1 MIKAYRVNVNG
12 KVYEVEVEEITAG
25 GQQTVAAAPAPA
37 PVAPAPAPVAPKPA
51 PVAPAP
57 APTPAPAPKAA
68 ATGEIVEAPMPGTIV
83 DIKVKVG
90 DTVKEGDLVAVI
102 EAMKM
107 ETDLFST
114 KSGVV
119 TAVNAGKGAS
129 VNTGDAIITL

>member
-25 GQQTVAAAPAPA
+25 GQQTVAAAPAPT
-37 PVAPAPAPVAPKPA
+37 PVAPKPA

-68 ATGEIVEAPMPGTIV
+68 AKGEIVEAPMPGTIV

>member
-25 GQQTVAAAPAPA
+25 GQQTVAAAPAPT
-37 PVAPAPAPVAPKPA
+37 PVAPKPA
-51 PVAPAP
+51 PVALAP

>member
-25 GQQTVAAAPAPA
+25 GQTVAAA
-37 PVAPAPAPVAPKPA
+37 PVAPAPVPAAPKPA

-107 ETDLFST
+107 ETDLYST
-114 KSGVV
+114 KTGVV
-119 TAVNAGKGAS
+119 TAINAGKGAS

>member
-37 PVAPAPAPVAPKPA
+37 PVAPKPA
-51 PVAPAP
+51 SVALAP

>member
-37 PVAPAPAPVAPKPA
+37 PVAPKSAPVAP
-51 PVAPAP
+51 APAP
-57 APTPAPAPKAA
+57 APTPAPAPKA

>member
-25 GQQTVAAAPAPA
+25 GQQTVAAAP
-37 PVAPAPAPVAPKPA
+37 VAPAPAPAAPKPA

>member
-25 GQQTVAAAPAPA
+25 GQQTVAA
-37 PVAPAPAPVAPKPA
+37 PAPAPVAPKPA

-57 APTPAPAPKAA
+57 APTPAPAPKAG

>member
-25 GQQTVAAAPAPA
+25 GQQTVAAAPS
-37 PVAPAPAPVAPKPA
+37 PAPVAPKPA

-57 APTPAPAPKAA
+57 APTPAPKAG

>member
-37 PVAPAPAPVAPKPA
+37 PVAPKPA
-51 PVAPAP
+51 SVAPAP

-83 DIKVKVG
+83 DIKVNVG

>member
-25 GQQTVAAAPAPA
+25 GQQTVAAAPS
-37 PVAPAPAPVAPKPA
+37 PAPVAPKPA

-83 DIKVKVG
+83 DIKVKEG

>member
-25 GQQTVAAAPAPA
+25 GQQTVVAAPAPA
-37 PVAPAPAPVAPKPA
+37 PVAPKLAPVAP
-51 PVAPAP
+51 APAP

>member
-25 GQQTVAAAPAPA
+25 GQQTVAA
-37 PVAPAPAPVAPKPA
+37 APAPAPVAPKPA

>member
-25 GQQTVAAAPAPA
+25 GQQTVAAAPAPT
-37 PVAPAPAPVAPKPA
+37 PVAPKPA

-57 APTPAPAPKAA
+57 APAPTPAPKAG

>member
-25 GQQTVAAAPAPA
+25 GQQTVAA
-37 PVAPAPAPVAPKPA
+37 APAPAPVAPKPA

-119 TAVNAGKGAS
+119 TAINAGKGAS

>member
-25 GQQTVAAAPAPA
+25 GQQTIAA
-37 PVAPAPAPVAPKPA
+37 APAPAPVAPKPA

>member
-25 GQQTVAAAPAPA
+25 GQQTVAAAPS
-37 PVAPAPAPVAPKPA
+37 PAPVAPKPA

-90 DTVKEGDLVAVI
+90 DTVKEGDLVAVL

>member
-37 PVAPAPAPVAPKPA
+37 PVAPKPAPVAPA
-51 PVAPAP
+51 PAPAP

>member
-25 GQQTVAAAPAPA
+25 GQQTVAAAPS
-37 PVAPAPAPVAPKPA
+37 PAPVAPKPA

-119 TAVNAGKGAS
+119 TVVNAGKGAS

>member
-12 KVYEVEVEEITAG
+12 KVYEVEVEEIIAG
-25 GQQTVAAAPAPA
+25 GQQST
-37 PVAPAPAPVAPKPA
+37 PVAPAPAQVAPKPA

-57 APTPAPAPKAA
+57 APKPAPAPAPKVT

-90 DTVKEGDLVAVI
+90 DSVKEGDLVAVI

-107 ETDLFST
+107 ETDLYST
-114 KSGVV
+114 KTGVV
-119 TAVNAGKGAS
+119 TAINAGKGAS

>member
-37 PVAPAPAPVAPKPA
+37 PVAPKPAPVAP
-51 PVAPAP
+51 APAP

>member
-25 GQQTVAAAPAPA
+25 GQQTIAA
-37 PVAPAPAPVAPKPA
+37 APAPAPVAPKPA
-51 PVAPAP
+51 SVAPAP

>member
-37 PVAPAPAPVAPKPA
+37 PVAPKPA
-51 PVAPAP
+51 SVAPAP

>member
-25 GQQTVAAAPAPA
+25 GQQIVAA
-37 PVAPAPAPVAPKPA
+37 APAPAPVAPKPA

>member
-25 GQQTVAAAPAPA
+25 GQQTVAAAPAPTK
-37 PVAPAPAPVAPKPA
+37 PAPVAP
-51 PVAPAP
+51 APAP

>member
-25 GQQTVAAAPAPA
+25 GQQTVAAAPS
-37 PVAPAPAPVAPKPA
+37 PAPVAPKPA

-90 DTVKEGDLVAVI
+90 DTVKEGDLVTVI

>member
-25 GQQTVAAAPAPA
+25 GQQTVAP
-37 PVAPAPAPVAPKPA
+37 APAPAPVAPKPA

-57 APTPAPAPKAA
+57 APTPAPKAA

>member
-25 GQQTVAAAPAPA
+25 GQQTVAAAPS
-37 PVAPAPAPVAPKPA
+37 PAPVAPKPA
-51 PVAPAP
+51 PVAPAPAP

-119 TAVNAGKGAS
+119 TVVNAGKGAS

>member
-25 GQQTVAAAPAPA
+25 GQTVA
-37 PVAPAPAPVAPKPA
+37 PVQAAPAPVAPKPA

-57 APTPAPAPKAA
+57 APKPAPAPAPKAA

-107 ETDLFST
+107 ETDLYST
-114 KSGVV
+114 KTGVV
-119 TAVNAGKGAS
+119 TAINAGKGAS

>member
-37 PVAPAPAPVAPKPA
+37 PVAPKPAPVAP
-51 PVAPAP
+51 APAP
-57 APTPAPAPKAA
+57 APTPAPAPKA

>member
-25 GQQTVAAAPAPA
+25 GQQTVAAAPSPA
-37 PVAPAPAPVAPKPA
+37 PVAPNPA

-68 ATGEIVEAPMPGTIV
+68 ATKEIVETPMPWTIV

>member
-25 GQQTVAAAPAPA
+25 GQTVAAA
-37 PVAPAPAPVAPKPA
+37 PVAPAPAPAAPKPA

-107 ETDLFST
+107 ETDLYST
-114 KSGVV
+114 KTGVV
-119 TAVNAGKGAS
+119 TAINAGKGAS

>member
-25 GQQTVAAAPAPA
+25 GQQTVAAAPT
-37 PVAPAPAPVAPKPA
+37 PAPVAPKPA

>member
-37 PVAPAPAPVAPKPA
+37 PVAPKPA

-57 APTPAPAPKAA
+57 APTPAPAPKA

>member
-25 GQQTVAAAPAPA
+25 GQTVAAA
-37 PVAPAPAPVAPKPA
+37 PVAPAPAPAAPKPA

-57 APTPAPAPKAA
+57 APAPTPAPTPKAA

-107 ETDLFST
+107 ETDLYST
-114 KSGVV
+114 KTGVV
-119 TAVNAGKGAS
+119 TAINAGKGAS

>member
-25 GQQTVAAAPAPA
+25 GQQTVAAAPS
-37 PVAPAPAPVAPKPA
+37 PAPVAPKPA

>member
-37 PVAPAPAPVAPKPA
+37 PVAPKPA
-51 PVAPAP
+51 PVALAP

>member
-37 PVAPAPAPVAPKPA
+37 PVAPKPA

-57 APTPAPAPKAA
+57 APAPIPAPAPKAA